1 MLPDLERLILLQDIE
16 RRAAAAARIV
26 ADAPGTLAALAT
38 TLANAKAGVESAK
51 AALADNQVARRA
63 LERDLQT
70 AQQRLDKYKDQSMAV
85 KTNEEF
91 HAMQHQMA
99 AVKADI
105 DRLEGSILEVMMTAD
120 DLQQRLTGA
129 ETTLKAQTAAVA
141 AQQAAV
147 SAERDANAAIVS
159 ACAAERAALVAQM
172 TPSVVVTF
180 DKVARQRAGVG
191 VARAEQERCVVCQ
204 VRLRPMVYTAVKRND
219 SITQC
224 DSCQR
229 ILYFI
234 PPTPAS

>member
-16 RRAAAAARIV
+16 RRASAAARIV

-38 TLANAKAGVESAK
+38 TLANARAGVESAK
-51 AALADNQVARRA
+51 AALAENQVARRA

-105 DRLEGSILEVMMTAD
+105 DRLEGTILEVMMAAD

-129 ETTLKAQTAAVA
+129 EATLKAQTAAVA

-147 SAERDANAAIVS
+147 SAERDANAAIVT
-159 ACAAERAALVAQM
+159 ACAAERKALVAQM
-172 TPSVVVTF
+172 TPSVVATF
-180 DKVARQRAGVG
+180 DKVARQRAGIG

>member
-51 AALADNQVARRA
+51 AAIADNQVARRA

-120 DLQQRLTGA
+120 ALQQRLTGA
-129 ETTLKAQTAAVA
+129 EGTLKAQTAAVA

-159 ACAAERAALVAQM
+159 ACAAERAALVTQM
-172 TPSVVVTF
+172 TPSVVATF

>member
-1 MLPDLERLILLQDIE
+1 MLPDLERLIQLQDIE

-26 ADAPGTLAALAT
+26 AEAPGALAALAT
-38 TLANAKAGVESAK
+38 TLATAKAGVESAK
-51 AALADNQVARRA
+51 AAIADNQVTRRA
-63 LERDLQT
+63 LDRDVQT
-70 AQQRLDKYKDQSMAV
+70 AQQRLDKYKDQTMAV
-85 KTNEEF
+85 KTNDEF

-120 DLQQRLTGA
+120 ALQERLAGA
-129 ETTLKAQTAAVA
+129 ESTLKAQTAAVA
-141 AQQAAV
+141 AQQAIV
-147 SAERDANAAIVS
+147 SAERDANAAIAS

-172 TPSVVVTF
+172 TPSVVATF

-204 VRLRPMVYTAVKRND
+204 VRLRPMVYSAVKRND

>member
-16 RRAAAAARIV
+16 RRASAAARIV

-38 TLANAKAGVESAK
+38 TLANARAGVESAK
-51 AALADNQVARRA
+51 AALAENQVARRA

-105 DRLEGSILEVMMTAD
+105 DRLEGSILEVMMAAD

-129 ETTLKAQTAAVA
+129 EATLKAQTAAVA

-147 SAERDANAAIVS
+147 SAERDANAAIVT
-159 ACAAERAALVAQM
+159 ACAAERKALVAQM
-172 TPSVVVTF
+172 SPAVVATF
-180 DKVARQRAGVG
+180 DKVARQRAGIG

>member
-16 RRAAAAARIV
+16 RRASAAARIV

-38 TLANAKAGVESAK
+38 TLANARAGVDSAK
-51 AALADNQVARRA
+51 AAIADNQVARRT

-105 DRLEGSILEVMMTAD
+105 DRLEGSILEVMMAAD

-129 ETTLKAQTAAVA
+129 EATLKAQTAAVA

-147 SAERDANAAIVS
+147 SAERDANAAIVT
-159 ACAAERAALVAQM
+159 ACAAERKALVTQM
-172 TPSVVVTF
+172 TPSVVATF
-180 DKVARQRAGVG
+180 DKVARQRAGIG

>member
-16 RRAAAAARIV
+16 RRSAAAARIV

-51 AALADNQVARRA
+51 SALADNQVARRA

-70 AQQRLDKYKDQSMAV
+70 AQQRLEKYKDQTMAV

-120 DLQQRLTGA
+120 GLQGRLAAA
-129 ETTLKAQTAAVA
+129 EATLKAQTASVA
-141 AQQAAV
+141 AQQATV
-147 SAERDANAAIVS
+147 SADRDTNAAVVL
-159 ACAAERAALVAQM
+159 ACAAERQALVAQM
-172 TPSVVVTF
+172 TPSVVATF
-180 DKVARQRAGVG
+180 DKVARQRTGVG
-191 VARAEQERCVVCQ
+191 IARAEQERCVVCQ
-204 VRLRPMVYTAVKRND
+204 VRLRPMVYSAVKRND
-219 SITQC
+219 SIIQC

-234 PPTPAS
+234 PPTPAP

>member
-1 MLPDLERLILLQDIE
+1 
-16 RRAAAAARIV
+16 
-26 ADAPGTLAALAT
+26 
-38 TLANAKAGVESAK
+38 
-51 AALADNQVARRA
+51 
-63 LERDLQT
+63 
-70 AQQRLDKYKDQSMAV
+70 
-85 KTNEEF
+85 
-91 HAMQHQMA
+91 MA

-105 DRLEGSILEVMMTAD
+105 DRLEGGILEVMMAAD

-172 TPSVVVTF
+172 TPSVVATF

>member
-16 RRAAAAARIV
+16 RRSAAAARIV

-51 AALADNQVARRA
+51 SALADNQVARRA

-70 AQQRLDKYKDQSMAV
+70 AQQRLEKYKDQTMAV

-120 DLQQRLTGA
+120 ALQGRLAAA
-129 ETTLKAQTAAVA
+129 EATLKAQTASVA
-141 AQQAAV
+141 TQQATV
-147 SAERDANAAIVS
+147 SADRDANAAVVA

-172 TPSVVVTF
+172 TPSVVATF
-180 DKVARQRAGVG
+180 DKVARQRTGIG
-191 VARAEQERCVVCQ
+191 VARAEQERCIVCQ
-204 VRLRPMVYTAVKRND
+204 VRLRPMVYSAVKRND
-219 SITQC
+219 SIIQC

-234 PPTPAS
+234 PPTPAP

>member
-16 RRAAAAARIV
+16 RRASAAARIV

-38 TLANAKAGVESAK
+38 TLANARAGVDAAK
-51 AALADNQVARRA
+51 TAIADNQVARRA
-63 LERDLQT
+63 LERDLQS
-70 AQQRLDKYKDQSMAV
+70 AQQRLEKYKDQTMAV

-105 DRLEGSILEVMMTAD
+105 DRLEGSILEVMMAADALQARLATA
-120 DLQQRLTGA
+120 
-129 ETTLKAQTAAVA
+129 EETLKTQSAAVA

-147 SAERDANAAIVS
+147 SAERDANAAIVT
-159 ACAAERAALVAQM
+159 ACAAERKALVTQM
-172 TPSVVVTF
+172 SPAVVATF
-180 DKVARQRAGVG
+180 DKVARQRAGIG
-191 VARAEQERCVVCQ
+191 VARAEHERCVVCQ

-219 SITQC
+219 SIIQC

>member
-16 RRAAAAARIV
+16 RRASAAARIV

-38 TLANAKAGVESAK
+38 TLANARAGVDAAK
-51 AALADNQVARRA
+51 TAIADNQVARRA
-63 LERDLQT
+63 LERDLQS
-70 AQQRLDKYKDQSMAV
+70 AQQRLEKYKDQTMAV

-105 DRLEGSILEVMMTAD
+105 DRLEGSILEVMMAADALQARLATA
-120 DLQQRLTGA
+120 
-129 ETTLKAQTAAVA
+129 EETLKTQSAAVA

-147 SAERDANAAIVS
+147 SAERDANAAIVT
-159 ACAAERAALVAQM
+159 ACAAERKALVTQM
-172 TPSVVVTF
+172 SPAVVATF
-180 DKVARQRAGVG
+180 DKVARQRAGIG
-191 VARAEQERCVVCQ
+191 LARADAERCVVCQ

-219 SITQC
+219 SIIQC

>member
-51 AALADNQVARRA
+51 AAIADNQVARRA

-129 ETTLKAQTAAVA
+129 EATLKAQTAAVA

-172 TPSVVVTF
+172 TPSVVATF

-191 VARAEQERCVVCQ
+191 MARAEQERCVVCQ

>member
-16 RRAAAAARIV
+16 RRASAAARIV

-38 TLANAKAGVESAK
+38 TLANARAGVESAK
-51 AALADNQVARRA
+51 AALAENQVARRA

-105 DRLEGSILEVMMTAD
+105 DRLEGTILEVMMAAD

-129 ETTLKAQTAAVA
+129 EATLKAQTAAVA

-147 SAERDANAAIVS
+147 SAERDANAAIVT
-159 ACAAERAALVAQM
+159 ACAAERKALVAQM
-172 TPSVVVTF
+172 SPAVVATF
-180 DKVARQRAGVG
+180 DKVARQRAGIG

>member
-16 RRAAAAARIV
+16 RRASAAARIV

-38 TLANAKAGVESAK
+38 TLANARAGVESAK
-51 AALADNQVARRA
+51 AALAENQVARRA
-63 LERDLQT
+63 LERDLQS
-70 AQQRLDKYKDQSMAV
+70 AQQRLEKYKDQTMAV

-105 DRLEGSILEVMMTAD
+105 DRLEGSILEVMMAADALQARLATA
-120 DLQQRLTGA
+120 
-129 ETTLKAQTAAVA
+129 EETLKTQSAAVA

-147 SAERDANAAIVS
+147 SAERDANAAIVT
-159 ACAAERAALVAQM
+159 ACAAERKALVAQM
-172 TPSVVVTF
+172 TPSVVATF
-180 DKVARQRAGVG
+180 DKVARQRAGIG

>member
-16 RRAAAAARIV
+16 RRASAAARII

-38 TLANAKAGVESAK
+38 TLANARAGVESAK
-51 AALADNQVARRA
+51 AALAENQVARRA

-105 DRLEGSILEVMMTAD
+105 DRLEGSILEVMMAAD

-129 ETTLKAQTAAVA
+129 EATLKAQTAAVA

-147 SAERDANAAIVS
+147 SAERDANAAIVT
-159 ACAAERAALVAQM
+159 ACAAERKALVTQM
-172 TPSVVVTF
+172 TPSVVATF
-180 DKVARQRAGVG
+180 DKVARQRAGIG

>member
-51 AALADNQVARRA
+51 AAIADNQVARRA

-129 ETTLKAQTAAVA
+129 EATLKAQTAAVA

-172 TPSVVVTF
+172 TPSVVATF

>member
-129 ETTLKAQTAAVA
+129 EATLKAQTAAVA

-172 TPSVVVTF
+172 TPSVVATF